1 MTKKVYA
8 MRDRLTAVAQ
18 TTKAKGT
25 QWGMKVSSL
34 GARKGLDRRARS
46 KVEMKSRREGNGEDC
61 KYYPKCIK
69 DSR

>member
-8 MRDRLTAVAQ
+8 VRNRPTAVAQ

-25 QWGMKVSSL
+25 WWGTKVSSL

-46 KVEMKSRREGNGEDC
+46 KVEMKSGRGEDC